1 MLPDMSSAR
10 SALPLERE
18 PAALAMRIGLV
29 AAEAALAS
37 FARNLDLDQVAEG
50 EVDFQGAIG
59 PAEWPVFSLVVDT
72 LATVD
77 PADDRPL
84 DERRVD
90 ALNDLA
96 RICLAAKRAR
106 T

>member
-1 MLPDMSSAR
+1 MSSTR
-10 SALPLERE
+10 SARPLERE

-37 FARNLDLDQVAEG
+37 FARHLDLDDLDG
-50 EVDFQGAIG
+50 EVDFRGAIG

-72 LATVD
+72 IATAD
-77 PADDRPL
+77 PTDDRPL

-96 RICLAAKRAR
+96 RICLAAKRAGSPA
-106 T
+106 